1 MEIEQKWYSEIREQI
16 LRDISASN
24 HLQDRELIENIDMVL
39 DRKSAE
45 YNIGLKEKL
54 DLKNRLFNSFRK
66 LDVLQELLDDRSVT
80 EIMINSPEEIF
91 IEINNRI
98 RRWNVSFEDQE
109 RLEDIIQQI
118 VSRINRRVNTSS
130 PIADAR
136 LPDGSRVHIVLPPI
150 ALKGPTITIRK
161 FPEPIDM
168 KKMIQSGTISYEA
181 ADFLKAL
188 VRTGYNIFI
197 SGGTSSGKSTF
208 LNALT
213 QFIPEDERVITIE
226 DSAELQIR
234 HVSNL
239 VSLET
244 RDANAEGEG
253 EINMSMLIKASLR
266 MRPDRII
273 VGEVRGAE
281 AMDMLSAMN
290 TGHDGSLST
299 GHANS
304 TQDMLT
310 RIESM
315 VLMAVDIPLPAIK
328 NQIAAGLDILVHLQR
343 MRDHSRR
350 VMEISEIKG
359 VEDGEI
365 RLNRIFSFNHEKER
379 LERCGSLLHTE
390 KLEIAG
396 WKGGGLQGL

>member
-365 RLNRIFSFNHEKER
+365 RLNRIFSFNYEKER

>member
-1 MEIEQKWYSEIREQI
+1 
-16 LRDISASN
+16 
-24 HLQDRELIENIDMVL
+24 MVL

>member
-1 MEIEQKWYSEIREQI
+1 MEIEQKWYSEIRELI

-24 HLQDRELIENIDMVL
+24 HLQDRELIESIDSVL
-39 DRKSAE
+39 DRKAAE
-45 YNIGLKEKL
+45 YNIGLGEKL
-54 DLKNRLFNSFRK
+54 ELKNRLFNSFRK
-66 LDVLQELLDDRSVT
+66 LDVLQELLDDKSVT
-80 EIMINSPEEIF
+80 EIMINSPNEIF
-91 IEINNRI
+91 IEKENQI
-98 RRWNVSFEDQE
+98 RRWNVTFEDQE

-168 KKMIQSGTISYEA
+168 KKMILSGTISGEA
-181 ADFLKAL
+181 AEFLKIL
-188 VRTGYNIFI
+188 VRAGYNIFI

-213 QFIPEDERVITIE
+213 QFIPEEERMITIE

-234 HVSNL
+234 HVKNL

-244 RDANAEGEG
+244 RDANSEGEG
-253 EINMSMLIKASLR
+253 EINMSTLIKASLR
-266 MRPDRII
+266 MRPDRVI

-281 AMDMLSAMN
+281 ALDMLSAMN

-328 NQIAAGLDILVHLQR
+328 SQIAAGLDILVHLQR
-343 MRDHSRR
+343 MRDHSRK
-350 VMEISEIKG
+350 VMEISEVKG
-359 VEDGEI
+359 VENGEI
-365 RLNRIFSFNHEKER
+365 RLNRIFTFNHAKER
-379 LERCGSLLHTE
+379 LERCGTLLHAE

-396 WKGGGLQGL
+396 WRREELQSL